1 MTLDQIKAELA
12 SMPVKQQDH
21 LAAYL
26 VHLRHM
32 RDPMVRRD
40 IAQKIDDRDPSH
52 WLSPDQLK
60 ESWKD

>member
-1 MTLDQIKAELA
+1 MTLEQIKAELA
-12 SMPVKQQDH
+12 SMPEKQQDH

-32 RDPMVRRD
+32 RDPMVRHD
-40 IAQKIDDRDPSH
+40 LAQKIDDRDPSH

-60 ESWKD
+60 ESW